1 MHTTPAESP
10 QTLPAGLARGCAVL
24 LLLLALAGCDVEPPV
39 NGCVRVAELTPVC
52 GFSNPEDMELL
63 PDGKTLLI
71 SQMGDME
78 RATPGS
84 LVLFDTVDGVITRLP
99 QFGTASAINWGSSEC
114 QTPPGVALSPHGID
128 LTQRADGRREI
139 LVVNHGGRESV
150 ELFELLGAAG
160 NWQLAWRGCVLPP
173 AGTFM
178 NDVAALPDG
187 DFLISHMYPR
197 DASSIA
203 GINLY
208 LIRGLLGF
216 DTGMVLRCSPSGNC
230 KALPG
235 TAAPLPNG
243 IQTDAT
249 GSTLYLNAYLAG
261 EVRKIAI
268 ADGRLLGTARMLGPD
283 NSQWTAEGT
292 LLVAS
297 QIAGLRAMSHCAGL
311 RGGACGAAFEVV
323 ELDPVTM
330 STRTVLAHHGAPM
343 GGATV
348 AQQVGN
354 AIYLGSFVGD
364 RIVRAE
370 LTPGNITPAAPPD
383 P

>member
-10 QTLPAGLARGCAVL
+10 GTLPARLRRGCAAVL
-24 LLLLALAGCDVEPPV
+24 LAALAGCDAEPPV
-39 NGCVRVAELTPVC
+39 NGCVTAAGLTPVC

-63 PDGKTLLI
+63 PDGSTLLI

-99 QFGTASAINWGSSEC
+99 QFGTASELNWGSC
-114 QTPPGVALSPHGID
+114 ACLTPPGGALSPHGID
-128 LTQRADGRREI
+128 AIQRADGRREI

-150 ELFELLGAAG
+150 ELFELLGEAG
-160 NWQLAWRGCVLPP
+160 NWRLAWRGCVLPP
-173 AGTFM
+173 AGTYM
-178 NDVAALPDG
+178 NDVAALPGG
-187 DFLISHMYPR
+187 DFLVSHMLPR
-197 DASSIA
+197 DAWSIG
-203 GINLY
+203 GINFY

-216 DTGMVLRCSPSGNC
+216 DTGMVLRCSPDGSC
-230 KALPG
+230 DALSG

-243 IQTDAT
+243 IQTDASGT
-249 GSTLYLNAYLAG
+249 TLYLNAYLAG

-268 ADGRLLGTARMLGPD
+268 ADGKLLGTARVVGPD
-283 NSQWTAEGT
+283 NSQWTSEGK

-297 QIAGLRAMSHCAGL
+297 QTAGVFAMSRCAGL
-311 RGGACGAAFEVV
+311 RGGACSAAFEVIEV
-323 ELDPVTM
+323 DPVTM

-343 GGATV
+343 GGVTV
-348 AQQVGN
+348 AQQVGG
-354 AIYLGSFVGD
+354 ALYLGSFVGD

-370 LTPGNITPAAPPD
+370 LPPGSVTPAALPD